1 MPKKTPKRITSIK
14 EIAKLADCSIAT
26 VSNALNNKGRISQ
39 EVRDRIF
46 KICQKHGYLPNSA
59 GRNLRRRS
67 NETIGLLFYPTCAA
81 IFRNVYYAEIMEAL
95 EATME
100 DRGYDLLL
108 SGYDSSASATEPPRF
123 VRQGKVDGIILL
135 GGFPRSIV
143 LTLKSFGIPL
153 MHLDSHREAIK
164 IDYVTTDGFNASEQ
178 IVDHLVGL
186 GHRRIVFMA
195 HSHEDTNADQREAGF
210 HSSVER
216 HGLPKTL
223 SVSIRDFTNTA
234 TGYPLLKHLLDSKRP
249 PTAVVCVND
258 TLAAEL
264 IEKLQ
269 EDGFSVPKD
278 LTVFGFNDDLD
289 SRTTSPT
296 ISTVRVDKA
305 LLGKTGAEVILD
317 RIQNP
322 QAPAV
327 AANLPV
333 ELVHRQSEAPPKD

>member
-1 MPKKTPKRITSIK
+1 MPEKSPKRITSIK

-100 DRGYDLLL
+100 ERGYDLLL
-108 SGYDSSASATEPPRF
+108 SGYDSSVSATEPPRF
-123 VRQGKVDGIILL
+123 LRQGKVDGLILL
-135 GGFPRSIV
+135 GGFPRKIV
-143 LTLKSFGIPL
+143 LTLKGFGIPL
-153 MHLDSHREAIK
+153 MHLDSHRKAIK

-178 IVDHLVGL
+178 IVDHLVNL

-210 HSSVER
+210 VESVER

-223 SVSIRDFTNTA
+223 SVSIRDFANSEE
-234 TGYPLLKHLLDSKRP
+234 GYPKLKRLMQSKRP
-249 PTAVVCVND
+249 PTALVCVND
-258 TLAAEL
+258 TFAVEM

-269 EDGFSVPKD
+269 QDGFSIPDD
-278 LTVFGFNDDLD
+278 LTVFGFNDDSD
-289 SRTTSPT
+289 SRNCSPT
-296 ISTVRVDKA
+296 ISTVRVDKEA
-305 LLGKTGAEVILD
+305 LGKQGAEIILK
-317 RIQNP
+317 RIENP
-322 QAPAV
+322 QAPNV
-327 AANLPV
+327 SIHLPV
-333 ELVHRQSEAPPKD
+333 ELVHRESEAPPKA